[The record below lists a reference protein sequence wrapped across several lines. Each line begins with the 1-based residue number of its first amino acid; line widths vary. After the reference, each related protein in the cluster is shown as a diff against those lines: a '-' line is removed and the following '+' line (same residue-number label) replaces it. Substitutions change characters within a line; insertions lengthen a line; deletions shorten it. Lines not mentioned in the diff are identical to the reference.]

1 MTISKEIED
10 LILKED
16 LSQPYSKI
24 ALKYNFTTEQIRYIF
39 RKNNIKKPKVKK
51 TIEDITDSELQY
63 FLNNYNDYSYIY
75 FAQKF
80 NVSYKIIYSLKN
92 KHNLVKNKRTQP

>member
-24 ALKYNFTTEQIRYIF
+24 ALKYNFTTEQIRYILE
-39 RKNNIKKPKVKK
+39 R
-51 TIEDITDSELQY
+51 
-63 FLNNYNDYSYIY
+63 
-75 FAQKF
+75 
-80 NVSYKIIYSLKN
+80 IILKN
-92 KHNLVKNKRTQP
+92 LRLKRP

>member
-16 LSQPYSKI
+16 LTQPYSKI

-39 RKNNIKKPKVKK
+39 RKN
-51 TIEDITDSELQY
+51 
-63 FLNNYNDYSYIY
+63 
-75 FAQKF
+75 
-80 NVSYKIIYSLKN
+80 KI
-92 KHNLVKNKRTQP
+92 